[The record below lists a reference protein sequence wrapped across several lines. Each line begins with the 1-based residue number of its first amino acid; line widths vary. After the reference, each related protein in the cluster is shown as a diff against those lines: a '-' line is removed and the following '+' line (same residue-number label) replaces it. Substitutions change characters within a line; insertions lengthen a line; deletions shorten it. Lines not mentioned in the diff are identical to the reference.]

1 MAVQHG
7 FKGDMDM
14 SAKQTKAIINDA
26 IIKEIRDSIQGIDY
40 GAVTITLHDA
50 RIVQIE
56 VSKKSRFD
64 AIWTVQEGGGI

>member
-1 MAVQHG
+1 MG
-7 FKGDMDM
+7 
-14 SAKQTKAIINDA
+14 AKQTKTIINDA
-26 IIKEIRDSIQGIDY
+26 IIKDIRDSIQGIDY
-40 GAVTITLHDA
+40 GAVTITLHDS

>member
-1 MAVQHG
+1 MG
-7 FKGDMDM
+7 G
-14 SAKQTKAIINDA
+14 KQANKNIINDA
-26 IIKEIRDSIQGIDY
+26 IIKDIRDAIQGIDY

>member
-1 MAVQHG
+1 
-7 FKGDMDM
+7 M
-14 SAKQTKAIINDA
+14 SGKQTNKKVINEA
-26 IIKEIRDSIQGIDY
+26 IIKDISDSIHGVDY
-40 GAVTITLHDA
+40 GAVTITLHDS